1 MNNNMTGTN
10 TLNAIYENM
19 GCKGEVVYN
28 GGSLRP
34 LSEDTL
40 YLNRVHETT
49 GGKSRAEIMRYSS
62 HGSVNGLCVP
72 DIYSGSILKPEHKNI
87 STRDLWEQLNS
98 LEIPKYDEDLD
109 GYMDASRKEY
119 EIRKKLVEATVSP
132 EVQELHKKAGWGAGY
147 LPSKKREQKPS
158 TLEVVPYVAD
168 KHAHLPDYAREMIEM
183 IEEAEYEALN
193 NYLNSKEQWSRN
205 VVIDEEGNEVVTW
218 VHVSEQALDPELEEY
233 KKFLASSSFEVE
245 NDKSVPVSWEGETVA
260 LQTLFNLHVGDVD

>member
-19 GCKGEVVYN
+19 GCKGTTYN
-28 GGSLRP
+28 GSLRP
-34 LSEDTL
+34 LSENTL
-40 YLNRVHETT
+40 CTEA
-49 GGKSRAEIMRYSS
+49 K
-62 HGSVNGLCVP
+62 
-72 DIYSGSILKPEHKNI
+72 
-87 STRDLWEQLNS
+87 
-98 LEIPKYDEDLD
+98 
-109 GYMDASRKEY
+109 RKC
-119 EIRKKLVEATVSP
+119 
-132 EVQELHKKAGWGAGY
+132 
-147 LPSKKREQKPS
+147 PSN
-158 TLEVVPYVAD
+158 LEVVPYVAD

-233 KKFLASSSFEVE
+233 KKFLASSSFDVE
-245 NDKSVPVSWEGETVA
+245 NDKSIPVGWEGETVA

>member
-34 LSEDTL
+34 LSEDIL

-49 GGKSRAEIMRYSS
+49 GGQSRVEVAKQLA
-62 HGSVNGLCVP
+62 HGSVYGHAP
-72 DIYSGSILKPEHKNI
+72 
-87 STRDLWEQLNS
+87 STRELWEGL
-98 LEIPKYDEDLD
+98 IPRTEAKDVKDYFTVAKEVK
-109 GYMDASRKEY
+109 RKC
-119 EIRKKLVEATVSP
+119 
-132 EVQELHKKAGWGAGY
+132 
-147 LPSKKREQKPS
+147 PSN
-158 TLEVVPYVAD
+158 LEVVPYVAD

-233 KKFLASSSFEVE
+233 KKFLASSSFDVE
-245 NDKSVPVSWEGETVA
+245 NDKSVPVGWEGETVA

>member
-1 MNNNMTGTN
+1 MNNNMTGTS

-28 GGSLRP
+28 GNLRP

-49 GGKSRAEIMRYSS
+49 GGKSRVEMVKQLA
-62 HGSVNGLCVP
+62 HGSVYG
-72 DIYSGSILKPEHKNI
+72 HAH
-87 STRDLWEQLNS
+87 STRELWEGL
-98 LEIPKYDEDLD
+98 I
-109 GYMDASRKEY
+109 SRTEAKDVKDYFTVAKEVK
-119 EIRKKLVEATVSP
+119 RKC
-132 EVQELHKKAGWGAGY
+132 
-147 LPSKKREQKPS
+147 PSN
-158 TLEVVPYVAD
+158 LEVVPYVSD

-233 KKFLASSSFEVE
+233 KKFLASSSFDVE
-245 NDKSVPVSWEGETVA
+245 NDKSVPVTWKGETVA

>member
-19 GCKGEVVYN
+19 GCKGEVVFN
-28 GGSLRP
+28 GGPLRP
-34 LSEDTL
+34 LSEDIL

-49 GGKSRAEIMRYSS
+49 GGKSRAEVTK
-62 HGSVNGLCVP
+62 HEVNGLCVP
-72 DIYSGSILKPEHKNI
+72 DIYSGSILKPEHKNL
-87 STRDLWEQLNS
+87 STREIWEGL
-98 LEIPKYDEDLD
+98 IPRTEAKDVKDYFTVAKEVK
-109 GYMDASRKEY
+109 RK
-119 EIRKKLVEATVSP
+119 
-132 EVQELHKKAGWGAGY
+132 
-147 LPSKKREQKPS
+147 LPSN
-158 TLEVVPYVAD
+158 LEVVPYVAD

-233 KKFLASSSFEVE
+233 KKFLASSSFDVE
-245 NDKSVPVSWEGETVA
+245 NDKSVPVTWKGETVA